1 MSNNNKP
8 IGNANLKIQ
17 NTFIT
22 GCTHRCVSAVIDHE
36 RSKTHISA
44 VEIKAAKSRTSEEI
58 SQTEVGKASMW
69 LQKSAVDKLV
79 YLFRNTHAVIK
90 NDRPLLDYDWLCLLD
105 QAKCINIGIMYLNRK
120 AALMFTT
127 SIAKSER
134 KRTVSMLGRSFF
146 SFMMDGSTDISGHL
160 HWFFTE
166 RRDK

>member
-44 VEIKAAKSRTSEEI
+44 VEIKAAKCRTSEEI

-79 YLFRNTHAVIK
+79 YLFRITHAVVK
-90 NDRPLLDYDWLCLLD
+90 NDRPLSDYDWLCLLD
-105 QAKCINIGIMYLNRK
+105 QNYPVRHKISACLTECQTRVSGISPGLSHHPLQK
-120 AALMFTT
+120 H
-127 SIAKSER
+127 KS
-134 KRTVSMLGRSFF
+134 TWLLIDLQLIDNF
-146 SFMMDGSTDISGHL
+146 L
-160 HWFFTE
+160 HVI
-166 RRDK
+166 